1 MTIGKGTSWGY
12 PGTLSPHSP
21 TFRTDA
27 DLAKYLGNVLTQIPD
42 AAASG
47 NPTSSLDNSP
57 SGSIPLDT
65 THPDSIP
72 LNTTL
77 LNTIPLNLVP
87 VDNPPIGLTGGS
99 LWRTIGGPGV
109 VGRYATGE
117 ARHYACDLAVA
128 VTDGVRRVFVAS
140 LVARNQWW
148 TKVAVVMN
156 AQDMG
161 AYRFGHRA
169 HPGDALLD
177 IYEAHIA
184 FGDVVKVAKRARLG
198 SHLPHPGISERR
210 LPTVSFTFDRPR
222 QLWLD
227 ERRVGTVKQM
237 VVTVVPDA
245 FTVVV

>member
-12 PGTLSPHSP
+12 PGTLSHHSP
-21 TFRTDA
+21 TFGTDA
-27 DLAKYLGNVLTQIPD
+27 DLAEYLGNVLTQIPD
-42 AAASG
+42 AEASG
-47 NPTSSLDNSP
+47 NPISSLGSP
-57 SGSIPLDT
+57 SDSIPLDT
-65 THPDSIP
+65 THPDS
-72 LNTTL
+72 
-77 LNTIPLNLVP
+77 IPLNLVP

-109 VGRYATGE
+109 VGRYTTGE

-128 VTDGVRRVFVAS
+128 LTDGVRRVFVAS

-148 TKVAVVMN
+148 TKVAMVMN

-177 IYEAHIA
+177 VYEAHIA

-198 SHLPHPGISERR
+198 SHLPHPGITERR
-210 LPTVSFTFDRPR
+210 LPTVSFNFDRPR